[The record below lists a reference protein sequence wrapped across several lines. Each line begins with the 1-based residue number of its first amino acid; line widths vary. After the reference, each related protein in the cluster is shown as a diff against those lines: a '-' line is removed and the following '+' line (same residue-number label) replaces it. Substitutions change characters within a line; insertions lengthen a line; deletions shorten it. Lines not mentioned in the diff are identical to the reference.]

1 MFQMGGC
8 SAHTL
13 NMLVKQSHEGAT
25 YMRAACSE
33 QCGYNSL
40 TGRWGTA
47 HTPKHATA
55 AADSAARDGGL
66 TWDAANFRMT
76 SCLLPTGSG
85 TILRSGPMLEKGL
98 LSGFAL
104 HIHTCKTNAKMPFPN
119 GRKLYIS
126 IGLRNS
132 EK

>member
-1 MFQMGGC
+1 MLQKGGC

-13 NMLVKQSHEGAT
+13 NMLVKQSHEGTT
-25 YMRAACSE
+25 YKRAAYSAMRVL
-33 QCGYNSL
+33 QLDRQVGI
-40 TGRWGTA
+40 A
-47 HTPKHATA
+47 QTPKHATA
-55 AADSAARDGGL
+55 AADSAAREGGL

-104 HIHTCKTNAKMPFPN
+104 HIHTCKSNAKMPFPN
-119 GRKLYIS
+119 GRKKYNS
-126 IGLRNS
+126 IGFRNS